1 MHTSARPTV
10 QALGS
15 SFRDP
20 AGFVFRT
27 EGLVYRQ
34 VSDLYAEPYDQLMA
48 SGLYRTLTERRL
60 LIPHA
65 EVHLTARPTTGVH
78 KILRPEQIRSLSYPY
93 EWCFGQLKDAA
104 LTTLAI
110 QRTAIEHGMSLKD
123 ASAYNIQFRG
133 CQPVLIDTL
142 SFEIYKEGQA
152 WTGYRQFC
160 QYFLAPLAL
169 MSTVDVRLAQLL
181 RIHIDGVPLDLAS
194 RLLPARTY
202 LRPSLLLHVH
212 LHAQAQRRFSK
223 SAVKPRRRP
232 MGRNALLGLIDSL
245 QSAVEALRWE
255 PHGTVWAEYDQNTH
269 YSSEARRHKED
280 IVRAFLATTDAR
292 MVWDLGANCG
302 RFSRMAAA
310 QHGFAVAFDSDY
322 GAVESHYRIC
332 RDAGE
337 TTILPLVLD
346 LTNPSPALGWAHDER
361 LAWAQRGPVDVVLAL
376 ALIHHLAIGNNVPL
390 PRIAELL
397 HRLGARLIIEFVPKG
412 DPQVQ
417 PLLASRDDVFGEY
430 SQVPFERAFE
440 RHFRI
445 RQSIPIRDSQRV
457 LYLMERR

>member
-1 MHTSARPTV
+1 MQASARPTV

-27 EGLVYRQ
+27 EGVVYRQ
-34 VSDLYAEPYDQLMA
+34 VSDVYAEHYDHLVA
-48 SGLYRTLTERRL
+48 SGLYETLTDRRL
-60 LIPHA
+60 LIPHT
-65 EVHLTARPTTGVH
+65 EVHSAARLMSGVH
-78 KILRPEQIRSLSYPY
+78 RILRPEQIPSISYPY
-93 EWCFGQLKDAA
+93 EWCFGMLKDAA

-110 QRTAIEHGMSLKD
+110 QRAALEHGMSLKD
-123 ASAYNIQFRG
+123 ASAFNIQFRG

-152 WTGYRQFC
+152 WTAYRQFC
-160 QYFLAPLAL
+160 QHFLAPLAL
-169 MSTVDVRLAQLL
+169 MSKVDMRLARLL
-181 RIHIDGVPLDLAS
+181 RPYIDGVPLDLAS

-202 LRPSLLLHVH
+202 LRPSLLLHLH
-212 LHAQAQRRFSK
+212 LHAQAQRLFST
-223 SAVKPRRRP
+223 SAVKPNSRRL
-232 MGRNALLGLIDSL
+232 GRNALLGLIDSVR
-245 QSAVEALRWE
+245 SAVEALRWE
-255 PHGTVWAEYDQNTH
+255 PQGTVWTEYEENTN

-280 IVRAFLATTDAR
+280 IVGAFLATTDAR

-310 QHGFAVAFDSDY
+310 QCGYAVAFDSDY
-322 GAVESHYRIC
+322 GAVESHYRMC

-346 LTNPSPALGWAHDER
+346 LTNPSPALGWAHHER

-376 ALIHHLAIGNNVPL
+376 ALVHHLAIGNNVPL
-390 PRIAELL
+390 PGIAELM

-412 DPQVQ
+412 DSQVQ
-417 PLLASRDDVFGEY
+417 RLLASRDDVFDNY
-430 SQVPFERAFE
+430 TQTAFERAFE
-440 RHFRI
+440 QCFRI
-445 RQSIPIRDSQRV
+445 RQLMPIRDSQRV